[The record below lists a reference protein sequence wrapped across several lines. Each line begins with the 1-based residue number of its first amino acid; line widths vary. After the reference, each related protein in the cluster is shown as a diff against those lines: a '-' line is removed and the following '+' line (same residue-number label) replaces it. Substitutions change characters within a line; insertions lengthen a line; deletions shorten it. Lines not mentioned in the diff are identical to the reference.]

1 MILPQS
7 SLSRLTLAALTTL
20 LGHVGVAHAA
30 PVVGASS
37 LAAVASGPATPS
49 TTGVSGDAYVN
60 SYSSIGD
67 LTGNAYGYAFAN
79 TGGAYA
85 VSVNTAGIGNSA
97 AHAQFVHRF
106 TNETSVAQHYTLS
119 FHIYGGNISTN
130 SYYRP
135 LVSGES
141 LTASYAASV
150 KANVNGM
157 GWTSVFSSAATVTTD
172 ENGSTGSRSGTDLSG
187 SDGDFSDGSYYWSND
202 YYSVNL
208 GIVAAGGYV
217 DVLSEVDNSAM
228 SNVGI
233 YNFTGGECGY
243 GDGYGDAR
251 SQNCGYG
258 ETFAGTASSFYGD
271 PIALNGLGGTENALD
286 PDGFAVTAVEV
297 RDLPEP
303 ASLALVGLAVG
314 AAGVARR
321 RRKQGDGE

>member
-20 LGHVGVAHAA
+20 LGHVGVANAA

-37 LAAVASGPATPS
+37 MAAVASGPATPS
-49 TTGVSGDAYVN
+49 TTGTSGDPYVN
-60 SYSSIGD
+60 SFSSIGD
-67 LTGNAYGYAFAN
+67 LTGSAYGYSFAN
-79 TGGAYA
+79 VGGAYA
-85 VSVNTAGIGNSA
+85 VSSNSAGIGNSA

-106 TNETSVAQHYTLS
+106 TNTSSVAQHYTLS
-119 FHIYGGNISTN
+119 FHIYGGYISTS

-135 LVSGES
+135 LISGES
-141 LTASYAASV
+141 LTATYAASV

-172 ENGSTGSRSGTDLSG
+172 ENGSTGSRNGTDLSG

-217 DVLSEVDNSAM
+217 DVLSEVDNGSM
-228 SNVGI
+228 SNVGV
-233 YNFTGGECGY
+233 YSFTGGECGY
-243 GDGYGDAR
+243 GDGYGVAR
-251 SQNCGYG
+251 SENCGYG
-258 ETFAGTASSFYGD
+258 EVFAGNASSFYGD
-271 PIALNGLGGTENALD
+271 PLELSGD
-286 PDGFAVTAVEV
+286 PLGFAVSTQDV
-297 RDLPEP
+297 PEP

-314 AAGVARR
+314 AAGLARR